1 MARILVGRG
10 FGHHRATGRFAVAES
25 MIRFILSA
33 DTAWCSGASRVLGMS
48 RTSRMPTSQWW
59 LIVAVVAASLIALFV
74 SWGLQLERGLPEP
87 ANTMW
92 MLADPVLGVVAI
104 VLLPKVL
111 YRDSGDP
118 DWRVDPR
125 RERRGLV
132 WGVVIVL
139 CATVSGAALPS
150 AAVAVVSLAGRRR
163 AASIAAG
170 ASSFMIASVAGLIL
184 DREPVPWGEMLIA
197 SGLVCAVLVMYGLYR
212 GGRRALLRSLRQ
224 EAEAARRSQE
234 AREFQARQE
243 ERTEI
248 AREMHDSVSHRLAL
262 VALHAGALEYRD
274 DLEPEKVREAAA
286 VIRQAAQEAAD
297 ELRATLHVLRADG
310 SETRPAPTL
319 ADLTRLVDAVRAAG
333 MPVSLDLQVPDG
345 VVLPDATAAH
355 AYRVLQESLT
365 NASKHAP
372 GQRVD
377 VLLAATPGQDVQVRV
392 ANLLAPQAPR
402 GPGSRVGLVG
412 LRERM
417 TLVGGRFEA
426 GMRGGRFVVEA
437 WVPWRT

>member
-1 MARILVGRG
+1 M
-10 FGHHRATGRFAVAES
+10 
-25 MIRFILSA
+25 
-33 DTAWCSGASRVLGMS
+33 
-48 RTSRMPTSQWW
+48 
-59 LIVAVVAASLIALFV
+59 VAVVALSLLALFV

-87 ANTMW
+87 VNTMW
-92 MLADPVLGVVAI
+92 MLAEPLLGIVAI
-104 VLLPKVL
+104 VVLPKVL
-111 YRDSGDP
+111 YRDSGYP
-118 DWRVDPR
+118 DWYVDPR
-125 RERRGLV
+125 RERRAVV

-139 CATVSGAALPS
+139 CATISGAALPS
-150 AAVAVVSLAGRRR
+150 AVVAVVSMAGRRR
-163 AASIAAG
+163 PAWIAAG
-170 ASSFMIASVAGLIL
+170 VISFMIAGLTGLIL
-184 DREPVPWGEMLIA
+184 DREPIPWGEMLIA
-197 SGLVCAVLVMYGLYR
+197 AGLVCAVLVMYGLYR

-274 DLEPEKVREAAA
+274 DLGPEKVREAAA

-310 SETRPAPTL
+310 GETRPAPTL

-333 MPVSLDLQVPDG
+333 MPVGLELQVPGG

-377 VLLAATPGQDVQVRV
+377 VLLAATPGQGLRLRV
-392 ANLLAPQAPR
+392 ANALAPRASR

-417 TLVGGRFEA
+417 MLVGGRFEA
-426 GMRGGRFVVEA
+426 SVRGGSFVVEA
-437 WVPWRT
+437 WVPWKT